1 MPGSNWAAFPNGMVS
16 ELAEGDAI
24 LVQDASDTTESPAGT
39 TKGAL
44 VGTLM
49 RSTSSISAVH
59 GPLTLVEY
67 NALLAPDFNTL
78 YVIAD

>member
-24 LVQDASDTTESPAGT
+24 LVQDASDTTESPTGT

-44 VGTLM
+44 INTVV
-49 RSTSSISAVH
+49 RSTLTISAVH
-59 GPLTLVEY
+59 GPLTRAEY
-67 NALLAPDFNTL
+67 NALLVPDINTL
-78 YVIAD
+78 YVII

>member
-1 MPGSNWAAFPNGMVS
+1 MPGSNWAAFHGGMVT

-59 GPLTLVEY
+59 GPLTLAEY

>member
-1 MPGSNWAAFPNGMVS
+1 MPGSNWAAFPNGMVT

-44 VGTLM
+44 LDTIV
-49 RSTSSISAVH
+49 RSTLSISAIH
-59 GPLTLVEY
+59 GPITLAEY
-67 NALLAPDFNTL
+67 NALLVADINTL
-78 YVIAD
+78 YVII